1 MNFCERFFIAF
12 AKVFYRFVLD
22 KNIKIYIIM
31 KKLLLLF
38 VNLLLSVS
46 ISADDIPLLPPDGGH
61 NGDPIPQH
69 APTLLPSADYT
80 NGVLTIYSIYAIE
93 DMTVII
99 KDADG
104 EVLYSTMVDVLNTAI
119 LYLPTNILNSMA
131 TLEIIYGDC
140 HLYGEF

>member
-1 MNFCERFFIAF
+1 
-12 AKVFYRFVLD
+12 
-22 KNIKIYIIM
+22 M

-38 VNLLLSVS
+38 VNLLISVS
-46 ISADDIPLLPPDGGH
+46 ISADDIPLLPPGDG
-61 NGDPIPQH
+61 NDEN
-69 APTLLPSADYT
+69 PTPHHVPALLPNADYT
-80 NGVLTIYSIYAIE
+80 NGVLTIYSLYAIE

-99 KDADG
+99 KDVDG

-119 LYLPTNILNSMA
+119 LYLPTNILNSMV

>member
-1 MNFCERFFIAF
+1 
-12 AKVFYRFVLD
+12 
-22 KNIKIYIIM
+22 M

-38 VNLLLSVS
+38 VNLLISIS
-46 ISADDIPLLPPDGGH
+46 ISADDIPLLPPDDGH
-61 NGDPIPQH
+61 GPDQKPQH
-69 APTLLPSADYT
+69 APALQPSADYT

-131 TLEIIYGDC
+131 TLEIIYGDY